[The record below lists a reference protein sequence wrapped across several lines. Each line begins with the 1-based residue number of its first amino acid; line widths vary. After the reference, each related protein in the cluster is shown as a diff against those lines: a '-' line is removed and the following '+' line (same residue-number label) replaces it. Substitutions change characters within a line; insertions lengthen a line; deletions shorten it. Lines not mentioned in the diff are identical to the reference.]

1 MKLSQAVK
9 MAFVALK
16 GNKMRSF
23 LTMLGII
30 IGVVAVTLLISV
42 VQGATGEITG
52 QIESLGSNL
61 LYVTFTGER
70 PSYLTL
76 ADLSELAEDASIAG
90 VTGVIAKTTNVKAG
104 DLSDAY
110 KVEGVT
116 RAYQQ
121 ITGQDIAQG
130 RVICDIDVEADT
142 YSAVLGTE
150 VADDLF
156 GTQNCSGNTL
166 NIEGFDFTVVGLLEA
181 SDTMLANKHDTI
193 IIPLT
198 TAQRLFLNKEFGA
211 LYISATSPDT
221 VDAAQKAAE
230 DFLTRELNDEDAY
243 SVINQNAIL
252 DVMNEVMSVMT
263 VLLSGIAAIS
273 LLVGGIGIMNIMLV
287 SVTERTREIGIRKAI
302 GAQRSDILGQFLI
315 EAVVLSVAG
324 GAVGVGLGF
333 VGLHIISLA
342 MGISM
347 SMTAGTIA
355 LALGFSA
362 LVAWRSASTPLT
374 RRRASGDRRAA
385 LRINPVSV
393 PHLTKRPCRVAD
405 GFSNCGFL

>member
-9 MAFVALK
+9 MALVALK

-61 LYVTFTGER
+61 LYVQFNGVK

-76 ADLSELAEDASIAG
+76 SDLDGLREDGNIAD
-90 VTGVIAKTTNVKAG
+90 VTGVISTTSHIRAG
-104 DLSDAY
+104 DEDDDYS
-110 KVEGVT
+110 VEGVT
-116 RAYQQ
+116 SAYQT
-121 ITGQDIAQG
+121 ITGQDVQQG
-130 RVICDIDVEADT
+130 RFICDVDTEAHT
-142 YSAVLGTE
+142 YNAVLGAN
-150 VADDLF
+150 VAEDLF
-156 GTQNCSGNTL
+156 GTKNCIGNTL
-166 NIEGFDFTVVGLLEA
+166 KIEGFSFTVVGLLEE
-181 SDTMLANKHDTI
+181 SDTMLANKDDTV

-198 TAQRLFLNKEFGA
+198 TAQRLFQDKEFDA
-211 LYISATSPDT
+211 LYISATTPDT
-221 VDAAQKAAE
+221 VDAAQDATE
-230 DFLTRELNDEDAY
+230 DFLTREMNDEDAY
-243 SVINQNAIL
+243 NVINQSAIL

-324 GAVGVGLGF
+324 GAIGIGIGFLGLKVIGT
-333 VGLHIISLA
+333 A

-347 SMTAGTIA
+347 SMSAGTIA

-362 LVAWRSASTPLT
+362 FVGVVFGIYPANKAAGLKPI
-374 RRRASGDRRAA
+374 DA
-385 LRINPVSV
+385 LRYE
-393 PHLTKRPCRVAD
+393 
-405 GFSNCGFL
+405 

>member
-1 MKLSQAVK
+1 MKFSQALK
-9 MAFVALK
+9 MALVALK

-70 PSYLTL
+70 PSYLTM
-76 ADLSELAEDASIAG
+76 ADLEKLKEDPNIAG
-90 VTGVIAKTTNVKAG
+90 VAGAIAKTTNIKAG
-104 DLSDAY
+104 DESDAY
-110 KVEGVT
+110 TVEGVT
-116 RAYQQ
+116 SVYQQ
-121 ITGQDIAQG
+121 ITGLDIAEG
-130 RVICDIDVEADT
+130 RFICDIDVEAHSYNT
-142 YSAVLGTE
+142 VLGTD
-150 VADDLF
+150 VADGLF
-156 GTQNCSGNTL
+156 GTQNCLGNTL
-166 NIEGFDFTVVGLLEA
+166 NIGGFNFTVVGVLEP
-181 SDTMLANKHDTI
+181 SDTMLANKDDRL
-193 IIPLT
+193 IIPMT
-198 TAQRLFLNKEFGA
+198 TAQRLFKDKEFDA
-211 LYISATSPDT
+211 VFISATSPDT
-221 VDAAQKAAE
+221 VDAAQEATE

-243 SVINQNAIL
+243 NVLNQSAII
-252 DVMNEVMSVMT
+252 DVMNEVMGVMT

-302 GAQRSDILGQFLI
+302 GAQRTDILTQFLI

-324 GAVGVGLGF
+324 GIIGVGIGFLGLK
-333 VGLHIISLA
+333 VIGTA

-347 SMTAGTIA
+347 SMSAGTIA

-362 LVAWRSASTPLT
+362 FVGVVFGIYPANKAATLRPI
-374 RRRASGDRRAA
+374 DA
-385 LRINPVSV
+385 LRYE
-393 PHLTKRPCRVAD
+393 
-405 GFSNCGFL
+405 

>member
-1 MKLSQAVK
+1 MKLSQALK
-9 MAFVALK
+9 MAFSALR

-70 PSYLTL
+70 PSYLTM
-76 ADLSELAEDASIAG
+76 ADLKALEDDANIAG
-90 VTGVIAKTTNVKAG
+90 VTGVIAKTTNIQAG
-104 DLSDAY
+104 DESDAY
-110 KVEGVT
+110 SVEGVT
-116 RAYQQ
+116 SVYRQ

-130 RVICDIDVEADT
+130 RFICDIDVEAHSYT
-142 YSAVLGTE
+142 AVLGSE
-150 VADDLF
+150 VANDLF
-156 GTQNCSGNTL
+156 GTKNCLGNTL
-166 NIEGFDFTVVGLLEA
+166 DIGGFDFTVVGLLEE
-181 SDTMLANKHDTI
+181 SDTMLANKDDTV

-198 TAQRLFLNKEFGA
+198 TAQRLFKDKEFSA
-211 LYISATSPDT
+211 LFVSATTAET
-221 VDAAQKAAE
+221 VDTAQDAIE

-243 SVINQNAIL
+243 NVIDQSAIL

-273 LLVGGIGIMNIMLV
+273 LVVGGIGIMNIMLV

-302 GAQRSDILGQFLI
+302 GAQRTDILGQFLI

-324 GAVGVGLGF
+324 GAVGIGIGFIGLK
-333 VGLHIISLA
+333 IIGTA

-347 SMTAGTIA
+347 SMSAGTIA

-362 LVAWRSASTPLT
+362 FVGVVFGIYPANKAASLRPI
-374 RRRASGDRRAA
+374 DA
-385 LRINPVSV
+385 LRYE
-393 PHLTKRPCRVAD
+393 
-405 GFSNCGFL
+405 